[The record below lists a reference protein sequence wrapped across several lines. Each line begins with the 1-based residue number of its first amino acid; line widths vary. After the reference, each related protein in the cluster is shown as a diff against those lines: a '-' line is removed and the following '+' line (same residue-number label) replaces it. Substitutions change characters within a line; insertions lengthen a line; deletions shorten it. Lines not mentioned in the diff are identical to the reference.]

1 MIMLPDDAIDRIN
14 EGCRTIGSMC
24 RQEGVAQWEV
34 VAYQSYGHQ
43 LDIEAGKIALAAGGG
58 EGGYGIRIV
67 EDGRFGYAYLVDVG
81 AAPTALKQALDVAR
95 ASPSVDGFVLPSS
108 QDSAAVSGLCD
119 ARILDLGPEDLLEQ
133 ADAVLSE
140 VASLDARAVVT
151 GGGLGVGATA
161 SALLSSEGIE
171 SSGITTSHGLGVQ
184 VSIDADDE
192 MTSSYEGDS
201 GRQLLPDVP
210 SCIANAV
217 HWAQVTRGPI
227 EVNSEPQDAPVLM
240 TSEGFSPLFSM
251 VVPTALR
258 GDRLVRNESF
268 WSGKQ
273 GTQVIAEDLTMVDD
287 GRMEGGKSSSS
298 RDGEGV
304 PTRRQTIVENG
315 RLIGSMWSTR
325 DAAQQVAE
333 GRVDA
338 AETTGSAVRG
348 GHQAPPG
355 TGSKDFT
362 MTSRNGGHA
371 QDALLERMQDGY
383 IVHSV
388 MGAHTANPTS
398 GDFSV
403 TTSTILR
410 VEGGTVIGPVKQ
422 AGLSG
427 NLAQALSEDVHL
439 GNDVRVQGSYSSGSM
454 HLPDV
459 LLMQGLRINPA

>member
-1 MIMLPDDAIDRIN
+1 MLPDDAVDRIN
-14 EGCRTIGSMC
+14 AGCQTIGTMC
-24 RQEGVAQWEV
+24 KNQGIEQWEI

-43 LDIEAGKIALAAGGG
+43 LDIEAGKISLAAGGG
-58 EGGYGIRIV
+58 EGGYGIRVV
-67 EDGRFGYAYLVDVG
+67 EGGRFGYAYLVDVES
-81 AAPTALKQALDVAR
+81 AESALKQAMDIAR
-95 ASPSVDGFVLPSS
+95 ASPSVAGFVLPSAEDAP
-108 QDSAAVSGLCD
+108 QVDGLFD
-119 ARILDLGPEDLLEQ
+119 QRILDLGPEDLLEQ
-133 ADAVLSE
+133 ADAILNE

-161 SALLSSEGIE
+161 SAILSSEGIE
-171 SSGITTSHGLGVQ
+171 SSGITTSHGIGVQ
-184 VSIDADDE
+184 VSIDANDE
-192 MTSSYEGDS
+192 LTSSYEGDS
-201 GRQLLPDVP
+201 SRQLLPDVP
-210 SCIANAV
+210 SSVASAV

-227 EVNSEPQDAPVLM
+227 QVDTAPQDAPVLM

-258 GDRLVRNESF
+258 GDRLVRDESF

-273 GTQVIAEDLTMVDD
+273 DTKVLAEDLSLVDD
-287 GRMEGGKSSSS
+287 GRMIGGKSASS

-304 PTRRQTIVENG
+304 PTRRQVLVDSG
-315 RLIGSMWSTR
+315 RLVGSLWSTR

-333 GRVDA
+333 GRIEA
-338 AETTGSAVRG
+338 AHTTGSAVRG
-348 GHQAPPG
+348 GHQSPPG
-355 TGSKDFT
+355 TGCKDFT
-362 MTSRNGGHA
+362 MTSKKGGHS
-371 QDALLERMQDGY
+371 QDALLERMNDGY

-410 VEGGTVIGPVKQ
+410 VENGEILGPVKQ

-427 NLAQALSEDVHL
+427 NLAGALLDDVHL
-439 GNDVRVQGSYSSGSM
+439 GDDVRIQGSYSSGSM

-459 LLMQGLRINPA
+459 LMMRGLRINPA

>member
-1 MIMLPDDAIDRIN
+1 MKMLPNDAVERIGD
-14 EGCRTIGSMC
+14 GCKRIGDLC
-24 RQEGVAQWEV
+24 KQEGISQWEV
-34 VAYQSYGHQ
+34 VAFQSYGHQ
-43 LDIEAGKIALAAGGG
+43 LDIEAGKISLAAGGG
-58 EGGYGIRIV
+58 EGGYGIRV
-67 EDGRFGYAYLVDVG
+67 LEEGRFGYAYLVD
-81 AAPTALKQALDVAR
+81 ASSATPAIRQALDVAR
-95 ASPSVDGFVLPSS
+95 ASPAIEGFVLPSA
-108 QDSAAVSGLCD
+108 QEAAPVDGLCD
-119 ARILDLGPEDLLEQ
+119 RRILDIGPEDLLEQ

-140 VASLDARAVVT
+140 VASLDERAVVT

-161 SALLSSEGIE
+161 SAILSSEGIRV
-171 SSGITTSHGLGVQ
+171 SGITTSHGLGVQ

-192 MTSSYEGDS
+192 LTSSYEGDS
-201 GRQLLPDVP
+201 GRQLLADVP
-210 SCIANAV
+210 PCIASAV

-227 EVNSEPQDAPVLM
+227 EVDSQPQDTPVLM

-268 WSGKQ
+268 WSGKE
-273 GTQVIAEDLTMVDD
+273 GTQVLASDLSLIDD
-287 GRMEGGKSSSS
+287 GRMDGGKSASS

-304 PTRRQTIVENG
+304 PSRRQTLVENG
-315 RLIGSMWSTR
+315 RLVGSMWGTR

-333 GRVDA
+333 GRIEH
-338 AETTGSAVRG
+338 AETTGNAVRG
-348 GHQAPPG
+348 GHQSPPG
-355 TGSKDFT
+355 IGCSDFT
-362 MTSRNGGHA
+362 MASKNGGHS
-371 QDALLERMQDGY
+371 QDALLQEMGDGY

-410 VEGGTVIGPVKQ
+410 VEGGQILGPVKQ

-427 NLAQALSEDVHL
+427 NLAKALSAGVRL
-439 GNDVRVQGSYSSGSM
+439 GDDVRVQGSYSSGSM

-459 LLMQGLRINPA
+459 LMLQGLRVNPA

>member
-1 MIMLPDDAIDRIN
+1 MLPDDAVDRIN
-14 EGCRTIGSMC
+14 AGCQTIGTMC
-24 RQEGVAQWEV
+24 KNQGIEQWEI

-43 LDIEAGKIALAAGGG
+43 LDIEAGKISLAAGGG
-58 EGGYGIRIV
+58 EGGYGIRVV
-67 EDGRFGYAYLVDVG
+67 EGGRFGYAYLVDVES
-81 AAPTALKQALDVAR
+81 AESALKQAMDIAR
-95 ASPSVDGFVLPSS
+95 ASPSVAGFVLPSAEDAP
-108 QDSAAVSGLCD
+108 QVDGLFD
-119 ARILDLGPEDLLEQ
+119 QRILDLGPEDLLEQ
-133 ADAVLSE
+133 ADAILSE

-161 SALLSSEGIE
+161 SAILSSEGIE
-171 SSGITTSHGLGVQ
+171 SSGITTSHGIGVQ
-184 VSIDADDE
+184 VSIDANDE
-192 MTSSYEGDS
+192 LTSSYEGDS
-201 GRQLLPDVP
+201 SRQLLPDVP
-210 SCIANAV
+210 SSVASAV

-227 EVNSEPQDAPVLM
+227 QVDTAPQDAPVLM

-258 GDRLVRNESF
+258 GDRLVRDESF

-273 GTQVIAEDLTMVDD
+273 DTKVLAEDLSLVDD
-287 GRMEGGKSSSS
+287 GRMIGGKSAGS

-304 PTRRQTIVENG
+304 PTRRQVLVDSG
-315 RLIGSMWSTR
+315 RLVGSLWSTR

-333 GRVDA
+333 GRIETA
-338 AETTGSAVRG
+338 HTTGSAVRG

-355 TGSKDFT
+355 TGCKDFT
-362 MTSRNGGHA
+362 MTSKKGGHS
-371 QDALLERMQDGY
+371 QDALLERMNDGY

-410 VEGGTVIGPVKQ
+410 VENGEILGPVKQ

-427 NLAQALSEDVHL
+427 NLAGALLDDVHL
-439 GNDVRVQGSYSSGSM
+439 GDDVRIQGSYSSGSM

-459 LLMQGLRINPA
+459 LMIQGLRINPA

>member
-1 MIMLPDDAIDRIN
+1 MLPDDAVDRIS
-14 EGCRTIGSMC
+14 EGCKLIGDLC
-24 RQEGVAQWEV
+24 KKEGIAQWEV
-34 VAYQSYGHQ
+34 VAFQSYGHQ
-43 LDIEAGKIALAAGGG
+43 LDIEAGKVSLAAGGG
-58 EGGYGIRIV
+58 EGGYGIRVV
-67 EDGRFGYAYLVDVG
+67 EDGRFGYAYLVD
-81 AAPTALKQALDVAR
+81 ATSATPAIQQALDVAR
-95 ASPSVDGFVLPSS
+95 ASPAIKGFVLPSA
-108 QDSAAVSGLCD
+108 DEADPVNGLCD
-119 ARILDLGPEDLLEQ
+119 RRILDLGPEDLLEQ

-140 VASLDARAVVT
+140 VASLDKRAVVT

-161 SALLSSEGIE
+161 SAILSSEGIE
-171 SSGITTSHGLGVQ
+171 SSGITTSHGLGIQ

-192 MTSSYEGDS
+192 LTSSYEGDS
-201 GRQLLPDVP
+201 GRQLLAHVP
-210 SCIANAV
+210 PCIASAV

-227 EVNSEPQDAPVLM
+227 EVNSEPQDTPVLM
-240 TSEGFSPLFSM
+240 TSKGFSPLFSM

-273 GTQVIAEDLTMVDD
+273 GEVVLATDLSLIDD
-287 GRMEGGKSSSS
+287 GRMEGGKSASA

-304 PTRRQTIVENG
+304 ASRRQTLVENG

-333 GRVDA
+333 GRIDH
-338 AETTGSAVRG
+338 AESTGCAVRG
-348 GHQAPPG
+348 GHQSPPG
-355 TGSKDFT
+355 TGCSDFT
-362 MTSRNGGHA
+362 MVSKNGGHS
-371 QDALLERMQDGY
+371 QDALLQEMQDGY

-410 VEGGTVIGPVKQ
+410 VSEGEILGPVKQ

-427 NLAQALSEDVHL
+427 NLAKALSS
-439 GNDVRVQGSYSSGSM
+439 DVRLGDDVQVQGSYSSGSM

-459 LLMQGLRINPA
+459 LMMQGLRINPA

>member
-1 MIMLPDDAIDRIN
+1 MLPDDAVDRIN
-14 EGCRTIGSMC
+14 AGCQTIGTMC
-24 RQEGVAQWEV
+24 KNQGIEQWEI

-43 LDIEAGKIALAAGGG
+43 LDIEAGKISLAAGGG
-58 EGGYGIRIV
+58 EGGYGIRVV
-67 EDGRFGYAYLVDVG
+67 EGGRFGYAYLVDVES
-81 AAPTALKQALDVAR
+81 AESALKQAMDIAR
-95 ASPSVDGFVLPSS
+95 ASPSVAGFVLPSAE
-108 QDSAAVSGLCD
+108 DAPEVDGLFD
-119 ARILDLGPEDLLEQ
+119 QRILDLGPEDLLEQ
-133 ADAVLSE
+133 ADAILSE

-161 SALLSSEGIE
+161 SAILSSEGIE
-171 SSGITTSHGLGVQ
+171 SSGITTSHGIGVQ
-184 VSIDADDE
+184 VSIDANDE
-192 MTSSYEGDS
+192 LTSSYEGDS
-201 GRQLLPDVP
+201 SRQLLPDVP
-210 SCIANAV
+210 SSVASAV

-227 EVNSEPQDAPVLM
+227 QVDTAPQDAPVLM

-258 GDRLVRNESF
+258 GDRLVRDESF

-273 GTQVIAEDLTMVDD
+273 DTKVLAEDLSLVDD
-287 GRMEGGKSSSS
+287 GRMIGGKSASS

-304 PTRRQTIVENG
+304 PTRRQVLVDSG
-315 RLIGSMWSTR
+315 RLVGSLWSTR

-333 GRVDA
+333 GRIEA
-338 AETTGSAVRG
+338 AHTTGSAVRG

-355 TGSKDFT
+355 TGCKDFT
-362 MTSRNGGHA
+362 MTSKNGGRS
-371 QDALLERMQDGY
+371 QDALLERMNDGY

-410 VEGGTVIGPVKQ
+410 VENGEILGPVKQ

-427 NLAQALSEDVHL
+427 NLAGALLADVHL
-439 GNDVRVQGSYSSGSM
+439 GDDVRIQGSYSSGSM

-459 LLMQGLRINPA
+459 LMMQGLRINPA

>member
-1 MIMLPDDAIDRIN
+1 MLPDDAVDRIN
-14 EGCRTIGSMC
+14 AGCQTIGTMC
-24 RQEGVAQWEV
+24 KNQGIEQWEI

-43 LDIEAGKIALAAGGG
+43 LDIEAGKISLAAGGG
-58 EGGYGIRIV
+58 EGGYGIRVV
-67 EDGRFGYAYLVDVG
+67 EGGRFGYANLVDVES
-81 AAPTALKQALDVAR
+81 AESALKQAMDIAR
-95 ASPSVDGFVLPSS
+95 ASPSVAGFVLPSAE
-108 QDSAAVSGLCD
+108 DAPEVDGLFD
-119 ARILDLGPEDLLEQ
+119 QRILDLGPEDLLEQ
-133 ADAVLSE
+133 ADAILSE

-161 SALLSSEGIE
+161 SAILSSEGIE
-171 SSGITTSHGLGVQ
+171 SSGITTSHGIGVQ
-184 VSIDADDE
+184 VSIDANDE
-192 MTSSYEGDS
+192 LTSSYEGDS
-201 GRQLLPDVP
+201 SRQLLPDVP
-210 SCIANAV
+210 SSVASAV
-217 HWAQVTRGPI
+217 HWAQVTSGPI
-227 EVNSEPQDAPVLM
+227 QVDTAPQDAPVLM

-258 GDRLVRNESF
+258 GDRLVRDESF

-273 GTQVIAEDLTMVDD
+273 DTKVLAEDLSLVDD
-287 GRMEGGKSSSS
+287 GRMIGGKSASS

-304 PTRRQTIVENG
+304 PTRRQVLVDSG
-315 RLIGSMWSTR
+315 RLVGSLWSTR

-333 GRVDA
+333 GRIEA
-338 AETTGSAVRG
+338 AHTTGSAVRG

-355 TGSKDFT
+355 TGCKDFT
-362 MTSRNGGHA
+362 MTSKNGGRS
-371 QDALLERMQDGY
+371 QDALLERMNDGY

-410 VEGGTVIGPVKQ
+410 VENGEILGPVKQ

-427 NLAQALSEDVHL
+427 NLAGALLADVHL
-439 GNDVRVQGSYSSGSM
+439 GDDVRIQGSYSSGSM

-459 LLMQGLRINPA
+459 LMMQGLRINPA

>member
-1 MIMLPDDAIDRIN
+1 MLPDDAVDRIN
-14 EGCRTIGSMC
+14 AGCQTIGTMC
-24 RQEGVAQWEV
+24 KNQGIEQWEI

-43 LDIEAGKIALAAGGG
+43 LDIEAGKISLAAGGG
-58 EGGYGIRIV
+58 EGGYGIRVV
-67 EDGRFGYAYLVDVG
+67 EGGRFGYAYLVDVES
-81 AAPTALKQALDVAR
+81 AESALKQAMDIAR
-95 ASPSVDGFVLPSS
+95 ASPSVAGFVLPSAEDAP
-108 QDSAAVSGLCD
+108 QVDGLFD
-119 ARILDLGPEDLLEQ
+119 QRILDLGPEDLLEQ
-133 ADAVLSE
+133 ADAILSE

-161 SALLSSEGIE
+161 SAILSSEGIE
-171 SSGITTSHGLGVQ
+171 SSGITTSHGIGVQ
-184 VSIDADDE
+184 VSIDANDE
-192 MTSSYEGDS
+192 LTSSYEGDS
-201 GRQLLPDVP
+201 SRQLLPDVP
-210 SCIANAV
+210 SSVASAV

-227 EVNSEPQDAPVLM
+227 QVDTAPQDAPVLM

-258 GDRLVRNESF
+258 GDRLVRDESF

-273 GTQVIAEDLTMVDD
+273 DTKVLAEDLSLVDD
-287 GRMEGGKSSSS
+287 GRMIGGKSAGS

-304 PTRRQTIVENG
+304 PTRRQVLVDSG
-315 RLIGSMWSTR
+315 RLVGSLWSTR

-333 GRVDA
+333 GRIEA
-338 AETTGSAVRG
+338 AHTTGSAVRG

-355 TGSKDFT
+355 TGCKDFT
-362 MTSRNGGHA
+362 MTSKKGGHS
-371 QDALLERMQDGY
+371 QDALLERMNDGY

-410 VEGGTVIGPVKQ
+410 VENGEILGPVKQ

-427 NLAQALSEDVHL
+427 NLAGALLDDVHL
-439 GNDVRVQGSYSSGSM
+439 GDDVRIQGSYSSGSM

-459 LLMQGLRINPA
+459 LMMQGLRINPA

>member
-1 MIMLPDDAIDRIN
+1 MLPDDAVDRIQA
-14 EGCRTIGSMC
+14 GCQTIGTMC
-24 RQEGVAQWEV
+24 KSQGIEQWEI

-43 LDIEAGKIALAAGGG
+43 LDIEAGKISLAAGGG
-58 EGGYGIRIV
+58 EGGYGIRVV
-67 EDGRFGYAYLVDVG
+67 EGGRFGYAYLVDVES
-81 AAPTALKQALDVAR
+81 AESALKQAMDIAR
-95 ASPSVDGFVLPSS
+95 ASPSVAGFVLPSAEDAP
-108 QDSAAVSGLCD
+108 QVDGLFD
-119 ARILDLGPEDLLEQ
+119 RRILDLGPEDLLEQ
-133 ADAVLSE
+133 ADAILSE

-161 SALLSSEGIE
+161 SAILSSEGIE
-171 SSGITTSHGLGVQ
+171 SSGITTSHGIGVQ
-184 VSIDADDE
+184 VSIDANDE
-192 MTSSYEGDS
+192 LTSSYEGDS
-201 GRQLLPDVP
+201 SRQLLPDVP
-210 SCIANAV
+210 PSVASAV

-227 EVNSEPQDAPVLM
+227 QVDTAPQDAPVLM

-258 GDRLVRNESF
+258 GDRLVRDESF

-273 GTQVIAEDLTMVDD
+273 DTKVLAEDLSLVDD
-287 GRMEGGKSSSS
+287 GRMIGGKSAGS

-304 PTRRQTIVENG
+304 PTRRQVLVDSG
-315 RLIGSMWSTR
+315 RLVGSLWSTR

-333 GRVDA
+333 GRIEA
-338 AETTGSAVRG
+338 AHTTGSAVRG

-355 TGSKDFT
+355 TGCKDFT
-362 MTSRNGGHA
+362 MTSKKGGHS
-371 QDALLERMQDGY
+371 QDALLERMNDGY

-410 VEGGTVIGPVKQ
+410 VENGEILGPVKQ

-427 NLAQALSEDVHL
+427 NLAGALLDDVHL
-439 GNDVRVQGSYSSGSM
+439 GDDVRIQGSYSSGSM

-459 LLMQGLRINPA
+459 LMMQGLRINPA

>member
-1 MIMLPDDAIDRIN
+1 MLPDDAVDRIN
-14 EGCRTIGSMC
+14 AGCQTIGTMC
-24 RQEGVAQWEV
+24 KNQGIEQWEI

-43 LDIEAGKIALAAGGG
+43 LDIEAGKISLAAGGG
-58 EGGYGIRIV
+58 EGGYGIRVV
-67 EDGRFGYAYLVDVG
+67 EGGRFGYDYLVDVES
-81 AAPTALKQALDVAR
+81 AESALKQAMDIAR
-95 ASPSVDGFVLPSS
+95 ASPSVAGFVLPSAEDAP
-108 QDSAAVSGLCD
+108 QVDGLFD
-119 ARILDLGPEDLLEQ
+119 QRILDLGPEDLLEQ
-133 ADAVLSE
+133 ADAILNE

-161 SALLSSEGIE
+161 SAILSSEGIE
-171 SSGITTSHGLGVQ
+171 SSGITTSHGIGVQ
-184 VSIDADDE
+184 VSIDANE
-192 MTSSYEGDS
+192 ELTSSYEGDS
-201 GRQLLPDVP
+201 SRQLLPDVP
-210 SCIANAV
+210 SSVASAV

-227 EVNSEPQDAPVLM
+227 QVDTAPQDAPVLM

-258 GDRLVRNESF
+258 GDRLVRDESF

-273 GTQVIAEDLTMVDD
+273 DTKVLAEDLSLVDD
-287 GRMEGGKSSSS
+287 GRMIGGKSASS

-304 PTRRQTIVENG
+304 PTRRQVLVDSG
-315 RLIGSMWSTR
+315 RLVGSLWSTR

-333 GRVDA
+333 GRIEA
-338 AETTGSAVRG
+338 AHTTGSAVRG
-348 GHQAPPG
+348 GHQSPPG
-355 TGSKDFT
+355 TGCKDFT
-362 MTSRNGGHA
+362 MTSKKGGHS
-371 QDALLERMQDGY
+371 QDALLERMNDGY

-410 VEGGTVIGPVKQ
+410 VENGEILGPVKQ

-427 NLAQALSEDVHL
+427 NLAGALLDDVHL
-439 GNDVRVQGSYSSGSM
+439 GDDVRIQGSYSSGSM

-459 LLMQGLRINPA
+459 LMMQGLRINPA

>member
-1 MIMLPDDAIDRIN
+1 MLPDDALDRIN
-14 EGCRTIGSMC
+14 AGCQTIGTMC
-24 RQEGVAQWEV
+24 KNQGIEQWEI

-43 LDIEAGKIALAAGGG
+43 LDIEAGKISLAAGGG
-58 EGGYGIRIV
+58 EGGYGIRVV
-67 EDGRFGYAYLVDVG
+67 EGGRFGYAYLVDVES
-81 AAPTALKQALDVAR
+81 AESALKQAMDIAR
-95 ASPSVDGFVLPSS
+95 ASPSVAGFVLPSAEDAP
-108 QDSAAVSGLCD
+108 QVDGLFD
-119 ARILDLGPEDLLEQ
+119 QRILDLGPEDLLEQ
-133 ADAVLSE
+133 ADAILSE

-161 SALLSSEGIE
+161 SAILSSEGIE
-171 SSGITTSHGLGVQ
+171 SSGITTSHGIGVQ
-184 VSIDADDE
+184 VSIDANDE
-192 MTSSYEGDS
+192 LTSSYEGDS
-201 GRQLLPDVP
+201 SRQLLPDVP
-210 SCIANAV
+210 SSVASAV

-227 EVNSEPQDAPVLM
+227 QVDTAPQDAPVLM

-258 GDRLVRNESF
+258 GDRLVRDESF

-273 GTQVIAEDLTMVDD
+273 DTKVLAEDLSLVDD
-287 GRMEGGKSSSS
+287 GRMIGGKSAGS

-304 PTRRQTIVENG
+304 PTRRQVLVDSG
-315 RLIGSMWSTR
+315 RLVGSLWSTR

-333 GRVDA
+333 GRIEA
-338 AETTGSAVRG
+338 AHTTGSAVRG

-355 TGSKDFT
+355 TGCKDFT
-362 MTSRNGGHA
+362 MTSKKGGHS
-371 QDALLERMQDGY
+371 QDALLERMNDGY

-410 VEGGTVIGPVKQ
+410 VENGEILGPVKQ

-427 NLAQALSEDVHL
+427 NLAGALLDDVHL
-439 GNDVRVQGSYSSGSM
+439 GDDVRIQGSYSSGSM

-459 LLMQGLRINPA
+459 LMMQGLRINPA

>member
-1 MIMLPDDAIDRIN
+1 MLPDDAVDRIN
-14 EGCRTIGSMC
+14 AGCQTIATMC
-24 RQEGVAQWEV
+24 KNQGIEQWEI

-43 LDIEAGKIALAAGGG
+43 LDIEAGKISLAAGGG
-58 EGGYGIRIV
+58 EGGYGIRVV
-67 EDGRFGYAYLVDVG
+67 EGGRFGYAYLVDVES
-81 AAPTALKQALDVAR
+81 AESALKQALDIAR
-95 ASPSVDGFVLPSS
+95 ASPSVAGFVLPSA
-108 QDSAAVSGLCD
+108 QDAPKVDGLFD
-119 ARILDLGPEDLLEQ
+119 QRILDLGPEDLLEQ
-133 ADAVLSE
+133 ADAILSE

-161 SALLSSEGIE
+161 SAMLSSEGIE
-171 SSGITTSHGLGVQ
+171 SSGITTSHGIGVQ
-184 VSIDADDE
+184 VSIDDNDE
-192 MTSSYEGDS
+192 LTSSYEGDS
-201 GRQLLPDVP
+201 SRQLLPDVP
-210 SCIANAV
+210 SSVASAV

-227 EVNSEPQDAPVLM
+227 KVDTAPQDAPVLM

-258 GDRLVRNESF
+258 GDRLVRDESF

-273 GTQVIAEDLTMVDD
+273 HTKVLADDLSLIDD
-287 GRMEGGKSSSS
+287 GRMVGGKSASS

-304 PTRRQTIVENG
+304 PTRRQVLVDSG
-315 RLIGSMWSTR
+315 RLVGSFWSTR

-333 GRVDA
+333 GRIEA
-338 AETTGSAVRG
+338 AHTTGSAVRG

-355 TGSKDFT
+355 TGCKDFT
-362 MTSRNGGHA
+362 MTSKNGGHS
-371 QDALLERMQDGY
+371 QDALLERMNDGY

-410 VEGGTVIGPVKQ
+410 VENGEILGPVKQ

-427 NLAQALSEDVHL
+427 NLAGALLDDVHL
-439 GNDVRVQGSYSSGSM
+439 GDDVRIQGSYSSGSM

-459 LLMQGLRINPA
+459 LMMQGLRINPA

>member
-1 MIMLPDDAIDRIN
+1 MLPDDAVDRIN
-14 EGCRTIGSMC
+14 AGCQTIGTMC
-24 RQEGVAQWEV
+24 KNQGIEQWEI

-43 LDIEAGKIALAAGGG
+43 LDIEAGKISLAAGGG
-58 EGGYGIRIV
+58 EGGYGIRVV
-67 EDGRFGYAYLVDVG
+67 EGGRFGYAYLVDVES
-81 AAPTALKQALDVAR
+81 AESALKQAMDIAR
-95 ASPSVDGFVLPSS
+95 ASPSVAGFVLPSAEDAP
-108 QDSAAVSGLCD
+108 QVDGLFD
-119 ARILDLGPEDLLEQ
+119 QRILDLGPEDLLEQ
-133 ADAVLSE
+133 ADAILSE

-161 SALLSSEGIE
+161 SAILSSEGIE
-171 SSGITTSHGLGVQ
+171 SSGITTSHGIGVQ
-184 VSIDADDE
+184 VSIDANDE
-192 MTSSYEGDS
+192 LTSSYEGDS
-201 GRQLLPDVP
+201 SRQLLPDVP
-210 SCIANAV
+210 SSVASAV

-227 EVNSEPQDAPVLM
+227 QVDTAPQDAPVLM

-258 GDRLVRNESF
+258 GDRLVRDESF

-273 GTQVIAEDLTMVDD
+273 DTKVLAEDLSLVDD
-287 GRMEGGKSSSS
+287 GRMIGGKSASS

-304 PTRRQTIVENG
+304 PTRRQVLVDSG
-315 RLIGSMWSTR
+315 RLVGSLWSTR

-333 GRVDA
+333 GRIEA
-338 AETTGSAVRG
+338 AHTTGSAVRG

-355 TGSKDFT
+355 TGCKDFT
-362 MTSRNGGHA
+362 MTSKKGGHS
-371 QDALLERMQDGY
+371 QDALLERMNDGY

-410 VEGGTVIGPVKQ
+410 VENGEILGPVKQ

-427 NLAQALSEDVHL
+427 NLAGALLDDVHL
-439 GNDVRVQGSYSSGSM
+439 GDDVRIQGSYSSGSM

-459 LLMQGLRINPA
+459 LMMQGLRINPA

>member
-1 MIMLPDDAIDRIN
+1 MLPDDAVDRIN
-14 EGCRTIGSMC
+14 AGCQTIGTMC
-24 RQEGVAQWEV
+24 KNQGIEQWEI

-43 LDIEAGKIALAAGGG
+43 LDIEAGKISLAAGGG
-58 EGGYGIRIV
+58 EGGYGIRVV
-67 EDGRFGYAYLVDVG
+67 EGGRFGYAYLVDVES
-81 AAPTALKQALDVAR
+81 AESALKQAMDIAR
-95 ASPSVDGFVLPSS
+95 ASPSVAGFVLPSAEDAP
-108 QDSAAVSGLCD
+108 QVDGLFD
-119 ARILDLGPEDLLEQ
+119 QRILDLGPEDLLEQ
-133 ADAVLSE
+133 ADAILNE

-161 SALLSSEGIE
+161 SAILSSEGIE
-171 SSGITTSHGLGVQ
+171 SSGITTSHGIGVQ
-184 VSIDADDE
+184 VSIDANDE
-192 MTSSYEGDS
+192 LTSSYEGDS
-201 GRQLLPDVP
+201 SRQLLPDVP
-210 SCIANAV
+210 SSVASAV

-227 EVNSEPQDAPVLM
+227 QVDTAPQDAPVLM

-258 GDRLVRNESF
+258 GDRLVRDESF

-273 GTQVIAEDLTMVDD
+273 DTKVLAEDLSLVDD
-287 GRMEGGKSSSS
+287 GRMIGGKSASS

-304 PTRRQTIVENG
+304 PTRRQVLVDSG
-315 RLIGSMWSTR
+315 RLVGSLWSTR

-333 GRVDA
+333 GRIEA
-338 AETTGSAVRG
+338 AHTTGSAVRG
-348 GHQAPPG
+348 GHQSPPG
-355 TGSKDFT
+355 TGCKDFT
-362 MTSRNGGHA
+362 MTSKKGGHS
-371 QDALLERMQDGY
+371 QDALLERMNDGY

-410 VEGGTVIGPVKQ
+410 VENGEILGPVKQ

-427 NLAQALSEDVHL
+427 NLAGALLDDVHL
-439 GNDVRVQGSYSSGSM
+439 GDDVRIQGSYSSGSM

-459 LLMQGLRINPA
+459 LMMQGLRINPA

>member
-1 MIMLPDDAIDRIN
+1 MLPDDAVDRIN
-14 EGCRTIGSMC
+14 AGCQTIGTMC
-24 RQEGVAQWEV
+24 KNQGIEQWEI

-43 LDIEAGKIALAAGGG
+43 LDIEAGKISLAAGGG
-58 EGGYGIRIV
+58 EGGYGIRVV
-67 EDGRFGYAYLVDVG
+67 EGGRFGYAYLVDVES
-81 AAPTALKQALDVAR
+81 AESALKQAMDIAR
-95 ASPSVDGFVLPSS
+95 ASPSVAGFVLPSAEDAP
-108 QDSAAVSGLCD
+108 QVDGLFD
-119 ARILDLGPEDLLEQ
+119 QRILDLGPEDLLEQ
-133 ADAVLSE
+133 ADAILSE

-161 SALLSSEGIE
+161 SAILSSEGIE
-171 SSGITTSHGLGVQ
+171 SSGITTSHGIGVQ
-184 VSIDADDE
+184 VSIDANDE
-192 MTSSYEGDS
+192 LTSSYEGDS
-201 GRQLLPDVP
+201 SRQLLPDVP
-210 SCIANAV
+210 PSVASAV

-227 EVNSEPQDAPVLM
+227 QVDTAPQDAPVLM

-258 GDRLVRNESF
+258 GDRLVRDESF

-273 GTQVIAEDLTMVDD
+273 DTKVLAEDLSLVDD
-287 GRMEGGKSSSS
+287 GRMIGGKSAGS

-304 PTRRQTIVENG
+304 PTRRQVLVDSG
-315 RLIGSMWSTR
+315 RLVGSLWSTR

-333 GRVDA
+333 GRIEA
-338 AETTGSAVRG
+338 AHTTGSAVRG

-355 TGSKDFT
+355 TGCKDFT
-362 MTSRNGGHA
+362 MTSKKGGHS
-371 QDALLERMQDGY
+371 QDALLERMNDGY

-410 VEGGTVIGPVKQ
+410 VENGEILGPVKQ

-427 NLAQALSEDVHL
+427 NLAGALLDDVHL
-439 GNDVRVQGSYSSGSM
+439 GDDVRIQGSYSSGSM

-459 LLMQGLRINPA
+459 LMMQGLRINPA

>member
-1 MIMLPDDAIDRIN
+1 MLPDDAVDRIQA
-14 EGCRTIGSMC
+14 GCQTIGTMC
-24 RQEGVAQWEV
+24 KSQGIEQWEI

-43 LDIEAGKIALAAGGG
+43 LDIEAGKISLAAGGG
-58 EGGYGIRIV
+58 EGGYGIRVV
-67 EDGRFGYAYLVDVG
+67 EGGRFGYAYLVDVES
-81 AAPTALKQALDVAR
+81 AESALKQAMDIAR
-95 ASPSVDGFVLPSS
+95 ASPSVAGFVLPSAEDAP
-108 QDSAAVSGLCD
+108 QVDGLFD
-119 ARILDLGPEDLLEQ
+119 RRILDLGPEDLLEQ
-133 ADAVLSE
+133 ADAILSE

-161 SALLSSEGIE
+161 SAILSSEGIE
-171 SSGITTSHGLGVQ
+171 SSGITTSHGIGVQ
-184 VSIDADDE
+184 VSIDANDE
-192 MTSSYEGDS
+192 LTSSYEGDS
-201 GRQLLPDVP
+201 SRQLLPDVP
-210 SCIANAV
+210 PSVASAV

-227 EVNSEPQDAPVLM
+227 QVDTAPQDAPVLM

-258 GDRLVRNESF
+258 GDRLVRDESF

-273 GTQVIAEDLTMVDD
+273 DTKVLAEDLSLVDD
-287 GRMEGGKSSSS
+287 GRMIGGKSAGS

-304 PTRRQTIVENG
+304 PTQRQVLVDSG
-315 RLIGSMWSTR
+315 RLVGSLWSTR

-333 GRVDA
+333 GRIEA
-338 AETTGSAVRG
+338 AHTTGSAVRG

-355 TGSKDFT
+355 TGCKDFT
-362 MTSRNGGHA
+362 MTSKKGGHS
-371 QDALLERMQDGY
+371 QDALLERMNDGY

-410 VEGGTVIGPVKQ
+410 VENGEILGPVKQ

-427 NLAQALSEDVHL
+427 NLAGALLDDVHL
-439 GNDVRVQGSYSSGSM
+439 GDDVRIQGSYSSGSM

-459 LLMQGLRINPA
+459 LMMQGLRINPA